1 MPVNIQAIKKDIEE
15 MLATISSG
23 CRVQV
28 DGPET
33 LVIYHCNHWDS
44 HLESLVYSYYPLAR
58 ISLKSSSLSLSGFKV
73 VLVFPRTYMYHWII
87 IIMIGLVLVYLG
99 RDEIRLALSSFQ
111 PGLNTSVSG
120 SCTLSK
126 IPNTTNVTHLAK
138 PTARLVRESQEYK
151 RLTRKPQTQQG
162 HQDNPDKRGHQDN
175 PDKQGHQ
182 DNPKF

>member
-1 MPVNIQAIKKDIEE
+1 MPANIQALKKDIEE

-44 HLESLVYSYYPLAR
+44 HLESLLYSQYPLAR

-73 VLVFPRTYMYHWII
+73 VLVFPRTYIYHWIVLI
-87 IIMIGLVLVYLG
+87 VVGLVLVYLG

-126 IPNTTNVTHLAK
+126 APNASNVTHLAK
-138 PTARLVRESQEYK
+138 PTARLVKESQEYR
-151 RLTRKPQTQQG
+151 RLTRKSQDQQG
-162 HQDNPDKRGHQDN
+162 YQDKTDK
-175 PDKQGHQ
+175 
-182 DNPKF
+182 